1 MDIPIAIPT
10 YKNCEL
16 LKNNTLTYLALYKY
30 PSNLINLFVESE
42 EEAAEYKKSIP
53 QIFYNK
59 IIVANRKSI
68 NQHYKHGEIVIQMAE
83 NVKDI
88 KSPYLTL
95 NQIILHAKNL
105 LDSNN
110 CGLFGIMP
118 HDCVKGMVDS
128 YSTHL
133 EYIHSYFFICRN
145 HRDIHLTVNEKQDYE
160 RTILYFL
167 KYEKVVRYRGAGI
180 TIEPLNRNANLV
192 LEDEQKEINTLV
204 SKYPMMCRVM
214 KYEWKTE
221 IMLDIRF
228 KKS

>member
-10 YKNCEL
+10 SKNCEL

-42 EEAAEYKKSIP
+42 EEAAEYKKRIP

-68 NQHYKHGEIVIQMAE
+68 NQHYKEGEIVIQMAE

-95 NQIILHAKNL
+95 NQIILHAKSVL
-105 LDSNN
+105 EKHE

-118 HDCVKGMVDS
+118 HDCVKWMVDS

-145 HRDIHLTVNEKQDYE
+145 HRDIQLTVNEKEDYE

-167 KYEKVVRYRGAGI
+167 KHEKVVRYRGAGI
-180 TIEPLNRNANLV
+180 TIEPLNRDPNLV
-192 LEDEQKEINTLV
+192 QEQEQKDINVLV

-214 KYEWKTE
+214 KIEWKTE
-221 IMLDIRF
+221 LMLDVRF
-228 KKS
+228 KRS